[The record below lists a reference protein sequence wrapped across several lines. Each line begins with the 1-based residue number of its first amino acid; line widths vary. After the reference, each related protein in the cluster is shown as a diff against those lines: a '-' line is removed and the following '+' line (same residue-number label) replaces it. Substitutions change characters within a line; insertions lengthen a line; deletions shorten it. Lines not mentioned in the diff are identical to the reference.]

1 MKQLLRDNTFETTI
15 LKQLFLQR
23 LLTNLQLI
31 LASTNK
37 AIGIEQLVDLTGKI
51 MEVSSPLSF
60 NMHIGVVSKPQ
71 QHVATQP
78 DQVCALSTLVEN
90 LVHPN
95 VLVPIGSMAKRLINA
110 SAHAHTSLTLQ
121 SRESPTP
128 AASSKKSAWQ

>member
-1 MKQLLRDNTFETTI
+1 MENTI
-15 LKQLFLQR
+15 LKHLFLQR
-23 LLTNLQLI
+23 LPSNVLLI
-31 LASTNK
+31 SASTK
-37 AIGIEQLVDLTGKI
+37 EALDIEQLADLADKI
-51 MEVSSPLSF
+51 MEVYSPLSF

-128 AASSKKSAWQ
+128 AASSNKSAWQ

>member
-1 MKQLLRDNTFETTI
+1 MENTI
-15 LKQLFLQR
+15 LKHLFLQR
-23 LLTNLQLI
+23 LPSNVLLI
-31 LASTNK
+31 SASTK
-37 AIGIEQLVDLTGKI
+37 EAVDIEQLADLADKI

-128 AASSKKSAWQ
+128 AASSNKSAWQ